1 MGKASSSKK
10 VARAARTG
18 GGRTK
23 RGSSSLGWPVALAL
37 VVVLGTAGIVYSR
50 EQRQPDTSAPLAAG
64 PGKPGDHWHSA
75 LGFDICGN
83 FVGNL
88 PDPQTDPLG
97 IHTHGDGVVHTHPFS
112 ARAAGRNARLGLY
125 FETFPGLEVTSEKIK
140 LPGQDAKRN
149 GMECDGKP
157 AVVRTKIWQSRSPNE
172 EGEIYNGD
180 PADIRLRDNQLITIA
195 FLPPDAEIRKPP
207 SEASLDNLSDVGPQ
221 TTEVPPQEP
230 TTAVD
235 PDAPTTAVD
244 PNAPPTTVDPN
255 VSPTSNPPTSTAET
269 SPTTTP

>member
-23 RGSSSLGWPVALAL
+23 RGGSSLGWPVAMAL
-37 VVVLGTAGIVYSR
+37 VVVMGTAGIVYSR

-64 PGKPGDHWHSA
+64 PGKAGDHWHSA
-75 LGFDICGN
+75 LGFDICGT
-83 FVGNL
+83 FAPNL
-88 PDPQTDPLG
+88 PDPQVDPLG

-125 FETFPGLEVTSEKIK
+125 FDTFDGLEVTSDKIE

-157 AVVRTKIWQSRSPNE
+157 AVVRTKIWQSRSPE
-172 EGEIYNGD
+172 EQGEIYNGD
-180 PADIRLRDNQLITIA
+180 PSDIRLRDNQLITVA
-195 FLPPDAEIRKPP
+195 FLPADAEIRKPP
-207 SEASLDNLSDVGPQ
+207 SEPALDNLSDVGPQ
-221 TTEVPPQEP
+221 ATAVPPGP
-230 TTAVD
+230 T
-235 PDAPTTAVD
+235 
-244 PNAPPTTVDPN
+244 TTVDPN
-255 VSPTSNPPTSTAET
+255 ASSTTSAPPTTSAET
-269 SPTTTP
+269 TSTTTG

>member
-23 RGSSSLGWPVALAL
+23 RGSSSLGWPIALAL

-75 LGFDICGN
+75 LGFDICGT
-83 FVGNL
+83 FAGNL

-97 IHTHGDGVVHTHPFS
+97 IHTHGDGAVHTHPFS

-125 FETFPGLEVTSEKIK
+125 FENFQGLDISSDKIE

-157 AVVRTKIWQSRSPNE
+157 AVVRTKIWQSRSTDE

-180 PADIRLRDNQLITIA
+180 PSDIRLGDNQLITIS
-195 FLPPDAEIRKPP
+195 FLPADAEIRKPP
-207 SEASLDNLSDVGPQ
+207 SEVSLDNLSDVAPQ
-221 TTEVPPQEP
+221 TTELPPQGP
-230 TTAVD
+230 TT
-235 PDAPTTAVD
+235 TVD
-244 PNAPPTTVDPN
+244 PNAPATTVDPN
-255 VSPTSNPPTSTAET
+255 VPATSSPPTSNAET
-269 SPTTTP
+269 PPTTTP